1 MSDFKTLSDNELIT
15 LLKEGKET
23 AYTQIYD
30 RYYYLMFV
38 FAYKKL
44 RDKEI
49 AKDFVQELF
58 IKLWEKRESIREDGN
73 LAQYLY
79 ISLRSRIIDFFI
91 HEKVHH
97 KYLDFLK
104 DYVNENRSEYTD
116 HLIREKQLAIYIEN
130 QIQLLPKK
138 MKIIFELSRKG
149 NLTNRE
155 IANELST
162 TESNVSHQISNAL
175 KILRKKLNIVIY
187 LTLFTK
193 VMQDDINK
201 DFPVIKLHNH
211 NLVRILN
218 NSQDAINLHFDSIVV
233 PPKLDRLD
241 CN

>member
-15 LLKEGKET
+15 LLRDGKET

-38 FAYKKL
+38 FAYKKI
-44 RDKEI
+44 RDKEQ

-58 IKLWEKRESIREDGN
+58 IRLWDKRESIRETGN

-79 ISLRSRIIDFFI
+79 ISLRSIMFNFFE

-104 DYVNENRSEYTD
+104 DYVNQNGPEDTD
-116 HLIREKQLAIYIEN
+116 HLIREKQLTAYIER

-187 LTLFTK
+187 LTLFAK

-201 DFPVIKLHNH
+201 DLPVIKLHNH

-233 PPKLDRLD
+233 PSKLDRLG